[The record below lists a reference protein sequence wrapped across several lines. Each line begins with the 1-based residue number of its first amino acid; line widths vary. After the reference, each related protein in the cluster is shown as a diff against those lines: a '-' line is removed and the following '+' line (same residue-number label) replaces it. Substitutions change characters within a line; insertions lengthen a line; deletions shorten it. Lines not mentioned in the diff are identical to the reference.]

1 MFAKEGHKLLGNRNL
16 LTKKRPAVT
25 DDEQVALLV
34 VLSWR

>member
-25 DDEQVALLV
+25 DDKQVALVL